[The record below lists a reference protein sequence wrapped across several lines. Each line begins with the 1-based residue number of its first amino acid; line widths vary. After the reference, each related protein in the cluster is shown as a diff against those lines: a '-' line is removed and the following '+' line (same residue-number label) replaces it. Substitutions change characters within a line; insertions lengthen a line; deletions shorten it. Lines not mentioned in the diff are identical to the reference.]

1 MTLQAFEAK
10 LKEVFPDVY
19 PVPAPPKKTR
29 FVTWHRYGRSPILG
43 DDRNQVDPPK
53 VQLDI
58 VTNVWNDIL
67 ADDIMGALWMMDL
80 PYEVVSEGYDD
91 DYAAHR
97 TIIQTVV
104 V

>member
-1 MTLQAFEAK
+1 MTLQTFEAK
-10 LKEVFPDVY
+10 LKEVCPDTY
-19 PVPAPPKKTR
+19 PVPAPQKKTR
-29 FVTWHRYGRSPILG
+29 FVAWHKYGRSSIFG
-43 DDRNQVDPPK
+43 DDRNQEDPPK

-58 VTNVWNDIL
+58 VTNVWNDTL
-67 ADDIMGALWMMDL
+67 ADDIMAALWMMDL

-91 DYAAHR
+91 EYAAHR

>member
-1 MTLQAFEAK
+1 MTLEAFEEK

-19 PVPAPPKKTR
+19 PLPAPPNKTR
-29 FVTWHRYGRSPILG
+29 FVAWHKYGRSSIFG
-43 DDRNQVDPPK
+43 DDRNQADPPK

-58 VTNVWNDIL
+58 VTNVWNDTL
-67 ADDIMGALWMMDL
+67 VDDIMGALWAMDL
-80 PYEVVSEGYDD
+80 PYEVISDGYDD
-91 DYAAHR
+91 DYAAQR

>member
-1 MTLQAFEAK
+1 MTLQAFEAN
-10 LKEVFPDVY
+10 LKKAFPDVY

-29 FVTWHRYGRSPILG
+29 FVTWHKYGRDSIFG
-43 DDRNQVDPPK
+43 DDRNQIDSPK

-58 VTNVWNDIL
+58 VTNVWNDTL
-67 ADDIMGALWMMDL
+67 ADDIMAALQSMDL

-91 DYAAHR
+91 EYAADR
-97 TIIQTVV
+97 TIIQLVV

>member
-10 LKEVFPDVY
+10 LKEVCPETFAM
-19 PVPAPPKKTR
+19 PAPKGKHR
-29 FVTWHRYGRSPILG
+29 FVAWHRYGRSSIFG
-43 DDRNQVDPPK
+43 DDRNQVDAPK

-58 VTNVWNDIL
+58 ATNIWNDTL
-67 ADDIMGALWMMDL
+67 ADDIMAALWTMDL

-91 DYAAHR
+91 EYAAMR
-97 TIIQTVV
+97 TILQLVV